1 MIVASDMVSE
11 AATDIP
17 SSMADGVGVVAEGQ
31 SGCLVLADVI
41 KTFREDRFW
50 ENIRLMRD
58 KGLVSD
64 SEWISGD
71 ILPQYRELYEQNP
84 DMAGWLTIGRARI
97 DSPVMQ
103 TKGDPE
109 YYLRRDFGGRED
121 SGETPFID
129 YRCSVFPRSSFNL
142 ILYGHY
148 TDSDRLFRRLLDYAY
163 KYEGS
168 KSDEI
173 CFDTLTEKEF
183 KK

>member
-17 SSMADGVGVVAEGQ
+17 SSKADGVGVVAEGQ
-31 SGCLVLADVI
+31 SGCLVLTDVI

-148 TDSDRLFRRLLDYAY
+148 TDSDRLFRRLWIMLINMRDLRVMRSAL
-163 KYEGS
+163 
-168 KSDEI
+168 I
-173 CFDTLTEKEF
+173 R
-183 KK
+183 